1 MVGKTWGFVFL
12 AIGIFS
18 LAISAMMIPP
28 AYSLANVFTA
38 TMPIVKYVFLGLGVW
53 LIGKGLYE
61 ITRPAP
67 KD

>member
-28 AYSLANVFTA
+28 AYSLA
-38 TMPIVKYVFLGLGVW
+38 
-53 LIGKGLYE
+53 
-61 ITRPAP
+61 
-67 KD
+67 